1 MSEINPVMFMEEEEE
16 ERNGSPPQITK
27 KIRVQKVK
35 ETVTI
40 LYKSE
45 PGTPDLNLDSAIL
58 SCVALDKD
66 QPLQA
71 SVFSS
76 FILKRG
82 LKCILLRVVQQ
93 IQ

>member
-40 LYKSE
+40 LYKVSPE
-45 PGTPDLNLDSAIL
+45 PRI
-58 SCVALDKD
+58 
-66 QPLQA
+66 
-71 SVFSS
+71 
-76 FILKRG
+76 
-82 LKCILLRVVQQ
+82 
-93 IQ
+93 